1 MVTLSKSA
9 GGRGRSGKTL
19 GYPIIEIDGI
29 GEQQAKRLI
38 DLGIRSTDQLLEAC
52 RTPRGRRT
60 FAAKAEITES
70 LLLKWTNHADLFRIK
85 GVARR
90 FVELL
95 EVAGVDSVKELKT
108 RKADALSQAM
118 REVNQARKLCK
129 ISPSVVV
136 VRKWIDQAKT
146 LPGKVTY

>member
-9 GGRGRSGKTL
+9 GGRGRSGNTL

-29 GEQQAKRLI
+29 GEQQARRLI

-60 FAAKAEITES
+60 YAAKSEITET

-85 GVARR
+85 GIARQ
-90 FVELL
+90 FAELL
-95 EVAGVDSVKELKT
+95 EVAGVNSMKDLKA

-118 REVNQARKLCK
+118 REANQAKKLCK
-129 ISPSVVV
+129 VSPSVAV
-136 VRKWIDQAKT
+136 VRKWIDQAKN
-146 LPGKVTY
+146 LPPKVTY